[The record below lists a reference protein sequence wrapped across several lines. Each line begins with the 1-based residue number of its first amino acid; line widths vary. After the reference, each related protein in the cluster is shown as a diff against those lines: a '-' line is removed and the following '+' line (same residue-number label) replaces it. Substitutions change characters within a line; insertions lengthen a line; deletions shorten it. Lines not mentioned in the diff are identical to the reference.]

1 MQTVLI
7 AIQARSGNTRLPGK
21 SMKEINGKTVM
32 SYVIEACQRSADH
45 INRTTYNHNTR
56 VDVCLVVPE
65 GDSAFDQFESSILR
79 VFKGSEL
86 DVLSRYQKAIYEMK
100 PKFVVRITAD
110 CPMIPPSLI
119 TKHIKT
125 AVRNRLD
132 YVSNVDPLY
141 RTAPDGWDVEIV
153 SIELLDWLFK
163 NAKSKHDRE
172 HVTTHIRSHTPSW
185 ARVGLIMSQ
194 MDLSELKYSI
204 DTQEE
209 FDRVRLN
216 MESIH
221 MKYEAAKRQGISVY
235 KF

>member
-7 AIQARSGNTRLPGK
+7 AIQARSNNSRLPGK
-21 SMKEINGKTVM
+21 CMKEINGKPIVKHT
-32 SYVIEACQRSADH
+32 IDACQRSAEH

-65 GDSAFDQFESSILR
+65 GDNVFDQYESPMLDI
-79 VFKGSEL
+79 FKGSET
-86 DVLSRYQKAIYEMK
+86 DVLSRYRKAVLKAK
-100 PKFVVRITAD
+100 PRYLVRITSD
-110 CPMIPPSLI
+110 CPMLPPSLI

-141 RTAPDGWDVEIV
+141 RTSPDGYDVEVV

-163 NAKSKHDRE
+163 SAKSDHDKE
-172 HVTTHIRSHTPSW
+172 HVTTYIRSHTPSW
-185 ARVGLIMSQ
+185 ARIGLIMSQ
-194 MDLSELKYSI
+194 MDLSDLKFAV

-216 MESIH
+216 MESISE
-221 MKYEAAKRQGISVY
+221 KYESAKKRGISVY